1 MEIYAKMQLDAME
14 RSPFVFLLQSS
25 EVWTTRKGVTGVQL
39 GLMPDYTNYSG
50 IAKG

>member
-1 MEIYAKMQLDAME
+1 M
-14 RSPFVFLLQSS
+14 QSS